1 VKIGALNLVSE
12 RVPKIADHVRQD
24 VAVTVIALVEI
35 TIKLL
40 AQENLLLSTH
50 CLRALKAIAS
60 TMVSKEE
67 VALVAALPSI
77 VGAFKN
83 PDLVL
88 LALDVTNPLSYVEAC
103 QHSVSKLIY
112 PDIVQSWVQEL
123 YHSLKIS

>member
-24 VAVTVIALVEI
+24 VAVTVIGLVEI

-50 CLRALKAIAS
+50 CLSALKAIAS

-88 LALDVTNPLSYVEAC
+88 LALDVTNPLSYVEEC

>member
-1 VKIGALNLVSE
+1 VSE

-24 VAVTVIALVEI
+24 VAVTVIVLVEI
-35 TIKLL
+35 MIKLL

-77 VGAFKN
+77 IGVFKN

-88 LALDVTNPLSYVEAC
+88 LALDIANPLSYV
-103 QHSVSKLIY
+103 
-112 PDIVQSWVQEL
+112 
-123 YHSLKIS
+123 

>member
-1 VKIGALNLVSE
+1 VSE
-12 RVPKIADHVRQD
+12 RIPKIADHVRQD
-24 VAVTVIALVEI
+24 VAETVIVLVEI

-67 VALVAALPSI
+67 VTLVAALPSI
-77 VGAFKN
+77 IATFKN

-88 LALDVTNPLSYVEAC
+88 LALDVTNPLSYV
-103 QHSVSKLIY
+103 
-112 PDIVQSWVQEL
+112 
-123 YHSLKIS
+123 